1 MFFRLEF
8 PEIRNGI
15 HTLHTISK
23 LVDLHSTVPCRHKEC
38 LPVKSQLKVIVRD
51 LVIRIVR
58 DIKIV
63 SKSLIVIICN
73 AFIVEIDYLRPCA
86 GAGLGSDAHA
96 LILGF
101 IDPEQRVSGKYRF
114 MTVPVELFGPEYAE
128 SKNRYDKD

>member
-23 LVDLHSTVPCRHKEC
+23 LVDLHSAVPCRHKEC

-58 DIKIV
+58 DIEII
-63 SKSLIVIICN
+63 SKSLIVIIGN
-73 AFIVEIDYLRPCA
+73 TFIVEIDYL
-86 GAGLGSDAHA
+86 
-96 LILGF
+96 
-101 IDPEQRVSGKYRF
+101 
-114 MTVPVELFGPEYAE
+114 
-128 SKNRYDKD
+128 